1 MRSSDGCWTC
11 RLRRKKCDEIR
22 PVCDTCSALNI
33 TCYFTEDK
41 PEWMDGGP
49 RQEEMAEKLRKEVK
63 EQAYRR
69 RPVRERLLH
78 TSLPR
83 IPPRDLNDTPSRH
96 KSLPDGQPEAKPSL
110 EVTPHPRRGTDCIL
124 TAGNAN
130 NTITFSRPDTFLLT
144 FYLDNLLPFLFPFYN
159 PSLLEGGKAWIL
171 EMMISSPVVR
181 QATRCQSSYFF
192 SLAQGQDA
200 DWKTVLEQTRD
211 SFSMLG
217 KSLQVI
223 QGSNIM
229 EHVHGA
235 IRILAGIM
243 QLQRYEASLLSFD
256 NCQAHLNGAVALF
269 KQLLDN
275 AGSSDPRS
283 NFSVVLSR
291 LGPSSHI
298 AERLE
303 VPSAEQ
309 SAFRFS
315 SALLM
320 FDDIVA
326 STVLQQKPKLYEYHQ
341 SLLDNVD
348 EAGPAVDLERVVGC
362 QNWVLAQTGEIASL
376 DAWKQNCKRA
386 GNLDMME
393 MVRIAK
399 AIKTSLETQ
408 LTGLE
413 ATESKGTNERQRHL
427 NVLTGYDE
435 QQSKTRAAQSSLV
448 TKIWAHGA
456 LIYLSVVVS
465 GWQPASVDIRY
476 NVEGI
481 LKLVESPVLP
491 RALLRTMVWPFC
503 VAGCLAEP
511 AQERRFRA
519 IVEELQPL
527 RVFGTV
533 CKALEIMEKVWRDRQ
548 DTGRDLATCFK
559 GHGDLVLLV

>member
-22 PVCDTCSALNI
+22 PVCDTCAALNI

-41 PEWMDGGP
+41 LEWMDGGL
-49 RQEEMAEKLRKEVK
+49 RQEEMAERLRKEVK
-63 EQAYRR
+63 EQAPRR

-83 IPPRDLNDTPSRH
+83 MPPQGLDDPQLHS
-96 KSLPDGQPEAKPSL
+96 QPLKEAKPCPQS
-110 EVTPHPRRGTDCIL
+110 TPQPRRGTDCIL
-124 TAGNAN
+124 TAGNAH

-144 FYLDNLLPFLFPFYN
+144 FYFDNLFPFLFPFYN

-192 SLAQGQDA
+192 SLAQGQEA
-200 DWKTVLEQTRD
+200 DWRNVLEQTRD
-211 SFSMLG
+211 AFSMLG
-217 KSLQVI
+217 KSLQVL

-243 QLQRYEASLLSFD
+243 QLQRYETSLLSFD

-283 NFSVVLSR
+283 SFSVVVSR
-291 LGPSSHI
+291 LGPSSQI

-315 SALLM
+315 SALLL

-326 STVLQQKPKLYEYHQ
+326 STVLQQRPKLYDYHRR
-341 SLLDNVD
+341 LLDGTD
-348 EAGPAVDLERVVGC
+348 SAVNMETVMGC
-362 QNWVLAQTGEIASL
+362 QNWVLVQMGEIALL
-376 DAWKQNCKRA
+376 DAWRQSCKSA
-386 GNLDMME
+386 GNLDMIE
-393 MVRIAK
+393 MVHIAK
-399 AIKTSLETQ
+399 TIKTSIETP
-408 LTGLE
+408 LARLKANETKDTG
-413 ATESKGTNERQRHL
+413 ERQRQL

-435 QQSKTRAAQSSLV
+435 QQSRTRAAQSSLV
-448 TKIWAHGA
+448 TQVWARAA
-456 LIYLSVVVS
+456 LIYLSVVVP
-465 GWQPASVDIRY
+465 GWQPASDEIRD

-481 LKLVESPVLP
+481 LKLIDSPISILP
-491 RALLRTMVWPFC
+491 RALLRTMMWPFC
-503 VAGCLAEP
+503 VAGCLSEP
-511 AQERRFRA
+511 ERRPLFQA
-519 IVEELQPL
+519 IVKGLHPL
-527 RVFGTV
+527 SVFGTV
-533 CKALEIMEKVWRDRQ
+533 RKALEIMERVWREGH

>member
-33 TCYFTEDK
+33 TCYYTEDK

-49 RQEEMAEKLRKEVK
+49 RQEEMAERLRKDVK
-63 EQAYRR
+63 EQAHRR

-78 TSLPR
+78 TSLPQ
-83 IPPRDLNDTPSRH
+83 IPPRDLSNAQSH
-96 KSLPDGQPEAKPSL
+96 SQPLKEAKLCP
-110 EVTPHPRRGTDCIL
+110 EVTPEPRRGTDCIL
-124 TAGNAN
+124 TAGNLN

-159 PSLLEGGKAWIL
+159 PLLLEGGKAWIL

-211 SFSMLG
+211 AFSMLG
-217 KSLQVI
+217 RSLQVI

-235 IRILAGIM
+235 IRVLAGIM
-243 QLQRYEASLLSFD
+243 QLQRYETSLLSFD

-275 AGSSDPRS
+275 VGSSDRRS

-291 LGPSSHI
+291 LGPSSQI

-315 SALLM
+315 SALLL

-341 SLLDNVD
+341 SLLDEVD
-348 EAGPAVDLERVVGC
+348 EAGPAVDLATVVGC
-362 QNWVLAQTGEIASL
+362 QNSVLAQMGEIASL
-376 DAWKQNCKRA
+376 DAWKQDCKRA

-408 LTGLE
+408 LIGLE
-413 ATESKGTNERQRHL
+413 ANETKGTDKRQMQF
-427 NVLTGYDE
+427 NVLMGYDE

-448 TKIWAHGA
+448 TKVWAHGA

-465 GWQPASVDIRY
+465 GWQPASVEIRH

-481 LKLVESPVLP
+481 LKLVESPILP
-491 RALLRTMVWPFC
+491 RVLLHTIVWPFC

-519 IVEELQPL
+519 IAEELQPP

-533 CKALEIMEKVWRDRQ
+533 CKALEIMERVWGDGH

>member
-1 MRSSDGCWTC
+1 
-11 RLRRKKCDEIR
+11 
-22 PVCDTCSALNI
+22 
-33 TCYFTEDK
+33 
-41 PEWMDGGP
+41 
-49 RQEEMAEKLRKEVK
+49 MAEKLRKEVK
-63 EQAYRR
+63 EQAHRR

-83 IPPRDLNDTPSRH
+83 MPPRDLDDTPSWH
-96 KSLPDGQPEAKPSL
+96 KPLPDGQPEAKPST
-110 EVTPHPRRGTDCIL
+110 EVTPQHRRGTDCIL

-130 NTITFSRPDTFLLT
+130 NTITFNRPDTFLLT

-192 SLAQGQDA
+192 SLAQGQDP
-200 DWKTVLEQTRD
+200 DWKTALEQTRD
-211 SFSMLG
+211 AFSMLG

-223 QGSNIM
+223 QGCNIM
-229 EHVHGA
+229 DHIRGA
-235 IRILAGIM
+235 VRILAGIM
-243 QLQRYEASLLSFD
+243 QLQRYETSLLSFD
-256 NCQAHLNGAVALF
+256 NRQAHLNGAVALF

-291 LGPSSHI
+291 LGPSSQI
-298 AERLE
+298 ADRLE

-326 STVLQQKPKLYEYHQ
+326 STALQQKPKLYEHHQ
-341 SLLDNVD
+341 SLLDNTD
-348 EAGPAVDLERVVGC
+348 AGPAVDLQTFIGC
-362 QNWVLAQTGEIASL
+362 QNWVLVQMGRIASL
-376 DAWKQNCKRA
+376 DAWKQDCKGA

-408 LTGLE
+408 LDGLE
-413 ATESKGTNERQRHL
+413 ANESRDTDKHQRQL

-435 QQSKTRAAQSSLV
+435 QQSQTRAAQRPLI
-448 TKIWAHGA
+448 TKVWAHGA

-465 GWQPASVDIRY
+465 GWQPASVDIRH
-476 NVEGI
+476 NVESI
-481 LKLVESPVLP
+481 LNLVESPVLP

-503 VAGCLAEP
+503 VAGCLTEP
-511 AQERRFRA
+511 GQEHRFRA
-519 IVEELQPL
+519 IVEELQPP

-533 CKALEIMEKVWRDRQ
+533 CKALEIMESAWGDGHY
-548 DTGRDLATCFK
+548 TERDLATCFK